1 MNNAPPSSRP
11 ARLLIADDDPAIRSL
26 AAFHLRGQ
34 GWEVVFAT
42 DADEALA
49 ACGEVGFDLLL
60 LDLNM
65 PGGGGEAVVRALGGS
80 VPAAVALSASCAD
93 EGFELPDGFAGALP
107 KPFTREGLVGGVR
120 AHLPRGLADASVRRG
135 RRNGHGGVT
144 DPALAHLLPKVLRSL
159 ALDVESA
166 AASLTRGE
174 LERVGVLAHTMRGGA
189 ACYGLNDLTREAANL
204 ERAATQ
210 AHAEA
215 AAQALERLR
224 SLLADNVK
232 S

>member
-1 MNNAPPSSRP
+1 
-11 ARLLIADDDPAIRSL
+11 
-26 AAFHLRGQ
+26 
-34 GWEVVFAT
+34 
-42 DADEALA
+42 
-49 ACGEVGFDLLL
+49 
-60 LDLNM
+60 
-65 PGGGGEAVVRALGGS
+65 
-80 VPAAVALSASCAD
+80 
-93 EGFELPDGFAGALP
+93 
-107 KPFTREGLVGGVR
+107 VR

-166 AASLTRGE
+166 AASLARGE